1 MSVFFVPPSTF
12 TLLSPP
18 MPEFQYTARAMSG
31 QEVRGL
37 LTAGTETEVVS
48 TLSSRQLF
56 PLRIELAESARS
68 DERLRGRRV
77 KARDLANFFAQL
89 SDLLRSGV
97 PLLRSLEL
105 LQRQSRNKV
114 LKVVLQ
120 EVRDEV
126 ADGTRLAEAM
136 RQHSKVFSE
145 LAVSMVRAGEE
156 GSFLEDVLRRI
167 ADFTEHQEDLKGR
180 VIGATVYPIFLI
192 VVGGAVLT
200 VMMVWFVPKF
210 EPVFQRLEAR
220 GELPWATTAVVAISD
235 TLANY
240 GLGVAA
246 LVAVAGFFGLQYFQ
260 TDEGRLFLDR
270 AKLSSPG
277 AGKIYRSLAIARFC
291 RILGTLLN
299 NGVPILNSLRI
310 SKDATGN
317 RILSNAINEAS
328 DFIAAGKTLA
338 EPLRSSGEF
347 PEETVEIIAV
357 AEEANNLEKV
367 LVDIAESMERRTYRY
382 LELFVRLLEPAMLLV
397 MALMILFVMLGL
409 LLPVLQSSSVL

>member
-1 MSVFFVPPSTF
+1 
-12 TLLSPP
+12 
-18 MPEFQYTARAMSG
+18 MSG
-31 QEVRGL
+31 QEVKGL

-48 TLSSRQLF
+48 TLSSRELF
-56 PLRIELAESARS
+56 PLRIELAESARA
-68 DERLRGRRV
+68 DDRLRGRRV
-77 KARDLANFFAQL
+77 KARDLATFYSQL

-105 LQRQSRNKV
+105 LQQQSRNKV

-126 ADGTRLAEAM
+126 ADGTRLAEAL
-136 RQHSKVFSE
+136 RQHPNVFAE
-145 LAVSMVRAGEE
+145 LAISMVRAGEE

-180 VIGATVYPIFLI
+180 VVGAAVYPMFLV
-192 VVGGAVLT
+192 VVGGLVLMF
-200 VMMVWFVPKF
+200 MMIWFVPKF
-210 EPVFQRLEAR
+210 EPIFQRLEAR
-220 GELPWATTAVVAISD
+220 GELPWATTAVVTISD
-235 TLANY
+235 TLTNY
-240 GLGVAA
+240 GLP
-246 LVAVAGFFGLQYFQ
+246 VAGIIAAAVFFAMQYFG
-260 TDEGRLFLDR
+260 TDEGRMTLDR
-270 AKLSSPG
+270 GKLSVPG

-291 RILGTLLN
+291 RILGTLLS

-317 RILSNAINEAS
+317 KVLSGAINEAS
-328 DFIAAGKTLA
+328 DFISAGKTLA
-338 EPLRSSGEF
+338 EPLRASGEF
-347 PEETVEIIAV
+347 PEEAVEIIAV

-397 MALMILFVMLGL
+397 MALLVLFVMLGL
-409 LLPVLQSSSVL
+409 LLPVLQSSNVL

>member
-1 MSVFFVPPSTF
+1 
-12 TLLSPP
+12 
-18 MPEFQYTARAMSG
+18 MSG
-31 QEVRGL
+31 QEVKGL

-48 TLSSRQLF
+48 TLSSRELF
-56 PLRIELAESARS
+56 PLKIELADSARA
-68 DERLRGRRV
+68 DDRLRGRRV
-77 KARDLANFFAQL
+77 KARDLATFYAQL

-126 ADGTRLAEAM
+126 ADGTRLAEAL
-136 RQHSKVFSE
+136 RQHPNVFSE
-145 LAVSMVRAGEE
+145 LAISMVRAGEE

-180 VIGATVYPIFLI
+180 VVGATVYPMFL
-192 VVGGAVLT
+192 VVAGGIILT
-200 VMMVWFVPKF
+200 IMMVWFVPKF
-210 EPVFQRLEAR
+210 EPIFQRLEAR
-220 GELPWATTAVVAISD
+220 GELPWATTAVVGISD
-235 TLANY
+235 TLTNY
-240 GLGVAA
+240 GLAVVGVIAA
-246 LVAVAGFFGLQYFQ
+246 AVFFAMQYFG
-260 TDEGRLFLDR
+260 TDEGRMTLDR
-270 AKLSSPG
+270 GKLTIPG

-291 RILGTLLN
+291 RILGTLLS

-317 RILSNAINEAS
+317 KVLSGAINEAS
-328 DFIAAGKTLA
+328 DFISAGKTLA
-338 EPLRSSGEF
+338 EPLRASGEF
-347 PEETVEIIAV
+347 PEEAVEIIAV

-382 LELFVRLLEPAMLLV
+382 LDLFVRLLEPAMLLL
-397 MALMILFVMLGL
+397 MALLVLFVMLGL
-409 LLPVLQSSSVL
+409 LLPILQSSNVL

>member
-1 MSVFFVPPSTF
+1 
-12 TLLSPP
+12 
-18 MPEFQYTARAMSG
+18 MSG

-48 TLSSRQLF
+48 TLSSRELF
-56 PLRIELAESARS
+56 PLKIELAESAKS
-68 DERLRGRRV
+68 DDRLRGRRV
-77 KARDLANFFAQL
+77 KARDLATFYSQL

-105 LQRQSRNKV
+105 LQRQTRNKV

-126 ADGTRLAEAM
+126 SNGTRLAEAL

-180 VIGATVYPIFLI
+180 VIGATVYPMFLI

-210 EPVFQRLEAR
+210 EPVFSRLETR

-240 GLGVAA
+240 GLAVAGLLGVAA
-246 LVAVAGFFGLQYFQ
+246 FFAVQYFSS
-260 TDEGRLFLDR
+260 TEGRLVLDR
-270 AKLSSPG
+270 AKLTVPG

-317 RILSNAINEAS
+317 KVLSNAINEAS
-328 DFIAAGKTLA
+328 DFISAGKSLA
-338 EPLRSSGEF
+338 EPLRASGEF
-347 PEETVEIIAV
+347 PEEAVEIIAV

-397 MALMILFVMLGL
+397 MAMLILFVMLGL

>member
-1 MSVFFVPPSTF
+1 
-12 TLLSPP
+12 
-18 MPEFQYTARAMSG
+18 MSG
-31 QEVRGL
+31 QEVKGL

-48 TLSSRQLF
+48 TLSSRELF
-56 PLRIELAESARS
+56 PLRIELAESARA
-68 DERLRGRRV
+68 DDRLRGRRV
-77 KARDLANFFAQL
+77 KARDLATFYAQL

-105 LQRQSRNKV
+105 LQQQSRNKV

-126 ADGTRLAEAM
+126 ADGTRLAEAL
-136 RQHSKVFSE
+136 RQHPNVFAE
-145 LAVSMVRAGEE
+145 LAISMVRAGEE

-180 VIGATVYPIFLI
+180 VVGAAVYPMFLV
-192 VVGGAVLT
+192 VVGGLVLMF
-200 VMMVWFVPKF
+200 MMIWFVPKF
-210 EPVFQRLEAR
+210 EPIFQRLEAR
-220 GELPWATTAVVAISD
+220 GELPWATTAVVTISD
-235 TLANY
+235 TLTNY
-240 GLGVAA
+240 GLP
-246 LVAVAGFFGLQYFQ
+246 VAGIMAAAVFFAMQYFG
-260 TDEGRLFLDR
+260 TDEGRMTLDR
-270 AKLSSPG
+270 GKLSVPG

-291 RILGTLLN
+291 RILGTLLS

-317 RILSNAINEAS
+317 KVLSGAINEAS
-328 DFIAAGKTLA
+328 DFISAGKTLA
-338 EPLRSSGEF
+338 EPLRASGEF
-347 PEETVEIIAV
+347 PEEAVEIIAV

-397 MALMILFVMLGL
+397 MALLVLFVMLGL
-409 LLPVLQSSSVL
+409 LLPVLQSSNVL

>member
-1 MSVFFVPPSTF
+1 
-12 TLLSPP
+12 
-18 MPEFQYTARAMSG
+18 MSG

-77 KARDLANFFAQL
+77 RARDLATFYAQL

-105 LQRQSRNKV
+105 LQRQTRNKV

-120 EVRDEV
+120 EVRDDV
-126 ADGTRLAEAM
+126 AEGTRLAEAL
-136 RQHSKVFSE
+136 RQHGNVFPE

-180 VIGATVYPIFLI
+180 VIGATVYPLFLS
-192 VVGGAVLT
+192 VVGSVVLT

-235 TLANY
+235 TLGNY
-240 GLGVAA
+240 GLFVALA
-246 LVAVAGFFGLQYFQ
+246 AAGGIGLAMQYCR
-260 TDEGRLFLDR
+260 TDEGRLILDR
-270 AKLSSPG
+270 VKLEAPG
-277 AGKIYRSLAIARFC
+277 AGRIYRSLAIARFC

-310 SKDATGN
+310 AKDATGN
-317 RILSNAINEAS
+317 RILSNAIHTAS
-328 DFIAAGKTLA
+328 DFIAAGKSLA

-382 LELFVRLLEPAMLLV
+382 LELFVRLLEPVMLLI
-397 MALMILFVMLGL
+397 MATLILFVMLGL

>member
-1 MSVFFVPPSTF
+1 
-12 TLLSPP
+12 
-18 MPEFQYTARAMSG
+18 MSG
-31 QEVRGL
+31 QEVKGL

-48 TLSSRQLF
+48 TLSSRELF
-56 PLRIELAESARS
+56 PLRIELAESARA
-68 DERLRGRRV
+68 DDRLRGRRV
-77 KARDLANFFAQL
+77 KARDLATFYSQL

-126 ADGTRLAEAM
+126 ADGTRLAEAL
-136 RQHSKVFSE
+136 RQHPNVFAE
-145 LAVSMVRAGEE
+145 LAISMVRAGEE

-180 VIGATVYPIFLI
+180 VVGAAVYPMFLV
-192 VVGGAVLT
+192 VVGGLVLMF
-200 VMMVWFVPKF
+200 MMIWFVPKF
-210 EPVFQRLEAR
+210 EPIFQRLEAR
-220 GELPWATTAVVAISD
+220 GELPWATTAVVTISD
-235 TLANY
+235 TLTNY
-240 GLGVAA
+240 GLP
-246 LVAVAGFFGLQYFQ
+246 VAGVIAAAVFFAMQYFG
-260 TDEGRLFLDR
+260 TDEGRMTLDR
-270 AKLSSPG
+270 GKLSVPG

-291 RILGTLLN
+291 RILGTLLS

-317 RILSNAINEAS
+317 KVLSGAINEAS
-328 DFIAAGKTLA
+328 DFISAGKTLA
-338 EPLRSSGEF
+338 EPLRASGEF
-347 PEETVEIIAV
+347 PEEAVEIIAV

-397 MALMILFVMLGL
+397 MAMLVLFVMLGL
-409 LLPVLQSSSVL
+409 LLPVLQSSNVL

>member
-1 MSVFFVPPSTF
+1 
-12 TLLSPP
+12 

-37 LTAGTETEVVS
+37 LQAGTETEVVS
-48 TLSSRQLF
+48 TLSSRELF
-56 PLRIELAESARS
+56 PLRIELAESAKS
-68 DERLRGRRV
+68 DDLLRGRRV
-77 KARDLANFFAQL
+77 KARDLATFYSQL

-105 LQRQSRNKV
+105 LQRQTRNKV

-126 ADGTRLAEAM
+126 SNGTRLAEAL

-145 LAVSMVRAGEE
+145 LAVIMVRAGEE

-167 ADFTEHQEDLKGR
+167 ADFTEHQEDLKGK
-180 VIGATVYPIFLI
+180 VVGATVYPLFLI

-200 VMMVWFVPKF
+200 AMMVWFVPKF
-210 EPVFQRLEAR
+210 EPVFQRLETR

-240 GLGVAA
+240 GL
-246 LVAVAGFFGLQYFQ
+246 AVAGLLAIAAFFAVQYFSS
-260 TDEGRLFLDR
+260 TEGRLVLDR
-270 AKLSSPG
+270 AKLTVPG

-317 RILSNAINEAS
+317 KVLSNAINEAS
-328 DFIAAGKTLA
+328 DFISAGKSLA
-338 EPLRSSGEF
+338 EPLRASGEF

-397 MALMILFVMLGL
+397 MAMLILFVMLGL

>member
-1 MSVFFVPPSTF
+1 
-12 TLLSPP
+12 
-18 MPEFQYTARAMSG
+18 MSG
-31 QEVRGL
+31 QEVKGL

-48 TLSSRQLF
+48 TLSSRELF
-56 PLRIELAESARS
+56 PLKIELAESARA
-68 DERLRGRRV
+68 DDRLRGRRV
-77 KARDLANFFAQL
+77 KARDLATFYAQL

-126 ADGTRLAEAM
+126 ADGTRLAEAL
-136 RQHSKVFSE
+136 RQHPNVFSE
-145 LAVSMVRAGEE
+145 LAISMVRAGEE

-180 VIGATVYPIFLI
+180 VVGAAVYPMFLV
-192 VVGGAVLT
+192 VVGGLVLT
-200 VMMVWFVPKF
+200 FMMIWFVPKF
-210 EPVFQRLEAR
+210 EPIFQRLEAR
-220 GELPWATTAVVAISD
+220 GELPWATTAVVGISD
-235 TLANY
+235 TLTNY
-240 GLGVAA
+240 GLAVVGVVAA
-246 LVAVAGFFGLQYFQ
+246 AAFFAGQYFK
-260 TDEGRLFLDR
+260 TDEGRMTLDR
-270 AKLSSPG
+270 GKLTVPG

-291 RILGTLLN
+291 RILGTLLS

-317 RILSNAINEAS
+317 KVLSDAINEAS
-328 DFIAAGKTLA
+328 DFISAGKTLA
-338 EPLRSSGEF
+338 EPLRASGEF
-347 PEETVEIIAV
+347 PEEAVEIIAV

-397 MALMILFVMLGL
+397 MAMLVLFVMLGL
-409 LLPVLQSSSVL
+409 LLPVLQSSNVL

>member
-1 MSVFFVPPSTF
+1 
-12 TLLSPP
+12 
-18 MPEFQYTARAMSG
+18 
-31 QEVRGL
+31 
-37 LTAGTETEVVS
+37 
-48 TLSSRQLF
+48 
-56 PLRIELAESARS
+56 
-68 DERLRGRRV
+68 
-77 KARDLANFFAQL
+77 
-89 SDLLRSGV
+89 
-97 PLLRSLEL
+97 
-105 LQRQSRNKV
+105 V

-126 ADGTRLAEAM
+126 ADGTRLAEAL
-136 RQHSKVFSE
+136 RQHSNVFSE

-180 VIGATVYPIFLI
+180 VVGAAVYPMFLM
-192 VVGGAVLT
+192 VVGGLVLT
-200 VMMVWFVPKF
+200 FMMIWFVPKF
-210 EPVFQRLEAR
+210 EPIFQRLEAR

-235 TLANY
+235 TLTNY
-240 GLGVAA
+240 GL
-246 LVAVAGFFGLQYFQ
+246 AVAGVIAAAAFFAAQYFN
-260 TDEGRLFLDR
+260 TDEGQMTLDR
-270 AKLSSPG
+270 VKLTVPG

-317 RILSNAINEAS
+317 KVLANAINEAS
-328 DFIAAGKTLA
+328 DFISAGKSLA
-338 EPLRSSGEF
+338 EPLRASGEF
-347 PEETVEIIAV
+347 PEEAVEIIAV

-397 MALMILFVMLGL
+397 MAMLVLFVMLGL
-409 LLPVLQSSSVL
+409 LLPVLQSSNVL

>member
-1 MSVFFVPPSTF
+1 
-12 TLLSPP
+12 
-18 MPEFQYTARAMSG
+18 MSG
-31 QEVRGL
+31 QEVKGL

-48 TLSSRQLF
+48 TLSSRELF
-56 PLRIELAESARS
+56 PLRIELAESARA
-68 DERLRGRRV
+68 DDRLRGRRV
-77 KARDLANFFAQL
+77 KARDLATFYSQL

-126 ADGTRLAEAM
+126 ADGTRLAEAL
-136 RQHSKVFSE
+136 RQHPNVFAE
-145 LAVSMVRAGEE
+145 LAISMVRAGEE

-180 VIGATVYPIFLI
+180 VVGAAVYPMFLV
-192 VVGGAVLT
+192 VVGGLVLT
-200 VMMVWFVPKF
+200 FMMIWFVPKF
-210 EPVFQRLEAR
+210 EPIFQRLEAR
-220 GELPWATTAVVAISD
+220 GELPWATTAVVTISD
-235 TLANY
+235 TLTNY
-240 GLGVAA
+240 GLPVVGIIAA
-246 LVAVAGFFGLQYFQ
+246 AVFFVMKYFG
-260 TDEGRLFLDR
+260 TDEGRMTLDR
-270 AKLSSPG
+270 GKLSVPG

-291 RILGTLLN
+291 RILGTLLS

-310 SKDATGN
+310 AKDATGN
-317 RILSNAINEAS
+317 KVLSGAINEAS

-338 EPLRSSGEF
+338 EPLRASGEF
-347 PEETVEIIAV
+347 PEEAVEIIAV

-397 MALMILFVMLGL
+397 MALLVLFVMLGL
-409 LLPVLQSSSVL
+409 LLPVLQSSNVL

>member
-1 MSVFFVPPSTF
+1 
-12 TLLSPP
+12 

-48 TLSSRQLF
+48 TLSSRELF
-56 PLRIELAESARS
+56 PLKIELAESAKN
-68 DERLRGRRV
+68 DDRLRGRRV
-77 KARDLANFFAQL
+77 KARDLATFYSQL

-105 LQRQSRNKV
+105 LQRQTRNKV

-126 ADGTRLAEAM
+126 SNGTRLAEAL
-136 RQHSKVFSE
+136 RQHSNVFSE

-180 VIGATVYPIFLI
+180 VVGAAVYPMFLM
-192 VVGGAVLT
+192 VVGGVVLT
-200 VMMVWFVPKF
+200 FMMIWFVPKF
-210 EPVFQRLEAR
+210 EPIFQRLEAR
-220 GELPWATTAVVAISD
+220 GELPWATTAVVGISD
-235 TLANY
+235 TLSNY
-240 GLGVAA
+240 GLVVLGVIAA
-246 LVAVAGFFGLQYFQ
+246 AAFFAAQYLN
-260 TDEGRLFLDR
+260 TDEGRLALDR
-270 AKLSSPG
+270 TKLTVPG

-317 RILSNAINEAS
+317 KVLSNAINEAS
-328 DFIAAGKTLA
+328 DFIAAGKSLA
-338 EPLRSSGEF
+338 EPLRASGEF
-347 PEETVEIIAV
+347 PEEAVEIIAV

-397 MALMILFVMLGL
+397 MAILVLFVMLGL
-409 LLPVLQSSSVL
+409 LLPVLQSSNVL

>member
-1 MSVFFVPPSTF
+1 
-12 TLLSPP
+12 
-18 MPEFQYTARAMSG
+18 MSG
-31 QEVRGL
+31 QEVKGL

-48 TLSSRQLF
+48 TLSSRELF
-56 PLRIELAESARS
+56 PLKIELAESARAE
-68 DERLRGRRV
+68 DRLRGRRV
-77 KARDLANFFAQL
+77 KARDLATFYAQL

-126 ADGTRLAEAM
+126 ADGTRLAEAL
-136 RQHSKVFSE
+136 RQHPNVFSE
-145 LAVSMVRAGEE
+145 LAISMVRAGEE

-180 VIGATVYPIFLI
+180 VVGAAVYPMFLV
-192 VVGGAVLT
+192 VVGGLVLT
-200 VMMVWFVPKF
+200 FMMIWFVPKF
-210 EPVFQRLEAR
+210 EPIFQRLESR
-220 GELPWATTAVVAISD
+220 GELPFATTAVVAISD
-235 TLANY
+235 TLTNY
-240 GLGVAA
+240 GLPVVGAIAA
-246 LVAVAGFFGLQYFQ
+246 AAFFAMQYFG
-260 TDEGRLFLDR
+260 TEEGRMTLDR
-270 AKLSSPG
+270 GKLTIPG

-291 RILGTLLN
+291 RILGTLLS

-317 RILSNAINEAS
+317 KVLAGAINEAS
-328 DFIAAGKTLA
+328 DFISSGKTLA
-338 EPLRSSGEF
+338 EPLRASGEF
-347 PEETVEIIAV
+347 PEEAVEIIAV

-397 MALMILFVMLGL
+397 MALLVLFVMLGL
-409 LLPVLQSSSVL
+409 LLPVLQSSNVL

>member
-1 MSVFFVPPSTF
+1 
-12 TLLSPP
+12 
-18 MPEFQYTARAMSG
+18 MSG
-31 QEVRGL
+31 QEVKGL

-48 TLSSRQLF
+48 TLSARELF
-56 PLRIELAESARS
+56 PLRIELAESAKS
-68 DERLRGRRV
+68 DDRLRGRRV
-77 KARDLANFFAQL
+77 KARDLATFFAQL

-97 PLLRSLEL
+97 PLLRSIEL

-120 EVRDEV
+120 EVRDDV
-126 ADGTRLAEAM
+126 ANGTRLAEAL
-136 RQHSKVFSE
+136 RQHSNVFSE

-167 ADFTEHQEDLKGR
+167 ADFTEHQEDLKGK
-180 VIGATVYPIFLI
+180 VVGATVYPMF
-192 VVGGAVLT
+192 LT
-200 VMMVWFVPKF
+200 VIGGGILTIMMVWFVPKF

-220 GELPWATTAVVAISD
+220 GELPWATTAVVTISE

-240 GLGVAA
+240 GLVVVGLVAA
-246 LVAVAGFFGLQYFQ
+246 AALFAVQYFKS
-260 TDEGRLFLDR
+260 DDGRMVLDR
-270 AKLSSPG
+270 AKLSVPG
-277 AGKIYRSLAIARFC
+277 AGRIYRSLAIARFC

-317 RILSNAINEAS
+317 KVLSNAINDAS
-328 DFIAAGKTLA
+328 EFISAGKSLA
-338 EPLRSSGEF
+338 EPLRASGEF
-347 PEETVEIIAV
+347 PEEAVEIISV

-397 MALMILFVMLGL
+397 MALLILFVMLGL
-409 LLPVLQSSSVL
+409 LLPVLQSSNVL